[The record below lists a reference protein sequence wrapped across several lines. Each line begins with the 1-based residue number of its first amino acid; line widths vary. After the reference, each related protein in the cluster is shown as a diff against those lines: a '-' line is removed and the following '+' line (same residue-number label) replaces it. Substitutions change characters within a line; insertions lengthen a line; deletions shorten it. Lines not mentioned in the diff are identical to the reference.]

1 MLSGHGSPLRQ
12 GFGLSPFSFPSLCHI
27 SMNSWFLSLAGKQ
40 TGWRRTAMYTLQLAL
55 QKPKPQVGP
64 LPHSTHMKLQLSLFL
79 ADTVHFFLSFYFN
92 LSVSLYPKNTGAS
105 IVSQTPASHEHQVIS
120 QLLVKTAE
128 DGQVL
133 RPLLLTGET
142 KKELLPSAGIN
153 PDSCHLREGISRRK
167 NPVFPN
173 FQTTHR
179 SLEDKSYSF
188 CFILFVT
195 LFHFPLHIF
204 LCIKEY
210 TCNIYTDIL
219 SFLYANPVTFHFWIC

>member
-1 MLSGHGSPLRQ
+1 MLTGQESPLRQ

-40 TGWRRTAMYTLQLAL
+40 TGWRRTATYTLQLAL

-64 LPHSTHMKLQLSLFL
+64 LPHSTHMKLQLSLLL

-105 IVSQTPASHEHQVIS
+105 IVSQTPAPHEHQVIS
-120 QLLVKTAE
+120 QRLVKTAE

-142 KKELLPSAGIN
+142 EKELLPRPASTPTAA
-153 PDSCHLREGISRRK
+153 SEGGNQRKK

-179 SLEDKSYSF
+179 SSEDKSYSF

-204 LCIKEY
+204 LCI
-210 TCNIYTDIL
+210 
-219 SFLYANPVTFHFWIC
+219 